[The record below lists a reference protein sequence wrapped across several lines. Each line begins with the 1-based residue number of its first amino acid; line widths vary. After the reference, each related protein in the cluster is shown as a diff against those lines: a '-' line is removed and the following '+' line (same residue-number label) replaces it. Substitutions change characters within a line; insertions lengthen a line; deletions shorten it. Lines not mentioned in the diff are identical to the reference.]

1 MFHFFLVCPK
11 ILPPCA
17 SSNWAG
23 HFAEIVLDLADM
35 GISTNIGS
43 KFSIMLIDS
52 VDASHSGNYTR
63 TLSHNGHEN
72 FIRGRETRCQI
83 PSPRAFRS
91 IFFRLDFFPAAR
103 FLYWWKTSVGQRQ
116 PVSRSRV
123 FFFTFF
129 FIYSLC
135 NVVFCFVFF
144 FCRVYGGTNVFFYF
158 LLFPYAPP
166 VHTLLN
172 LLLWKLTWLK
182 SINYN
187 EKNPGKKR
195 SFGLYPDVVSLW
207 DL

>member
-103 FLYWWKTSVGQRQ
+103 FLYWRLQW
-116 PVSRSRV
+116 VSQSAEV
-123 FFFTFF
+123 VCFSLLFF

-144 FCRVYGGTNVFFYF
+144 FCRVYGGTNVFF
-158 LLFPYAPP
+158 LLSFVSIHAPCS
-166 VHTLLN
+166 HTPESSS
-172 LLLWKLTWLK
+172 LK
-182 SINYN
+182 AH
-187 EKNPGKKR
+187 
-195 SFGLYPDVVSLW
+195 LA
-207 DL
+207 